1 MKLAL
6 EEALLMKIFTDSA
19 CDLAY
24 AYLQENDVEVF
35 PLTTLLDTGEYED
48 MIEIQADKVYEMIG
62 RGGHP
67 KTSQVSLEKF
77 LSGFRKAA
85 EAGESGI
92 YISLSAKLSGTYQAA
107 YLAHQ
112 QLKEEFPDFDLRLV
126 DSMSASVGEGLSVV
140 EAIEMREA
148 GFTLDEI
155 ESRVRFTAA
164 NVVSLFTVKDLNYLS
179 EGGRLS
185 KSSAFL
191 GGLLNIQPLLEVING
206 ELVPVEKLRGRKK
219 VMNRMYE
226 RLCDEAD
233 MIQEQNVFLCH
244 SDDPEAIEEMR
255 QYIEEQFHPR
265 RIYVNTIGSTI
276 SSHTGLGTLGLFFLK
291 KYE

>member
-1 MKLAL
+1 M
-6 EEALLMKIFTDSA
+6 
-19 CDLAY
+19 C
-24 AYLQENDVEVF
+24 
-35 PLTTLLDTGEYED
+35 
-48 MIEIQADKVYEMIG
+48 
-62 RGGHP
+62 
-67 KTSQVSLEKF
+67 
-77 LSGFRKAA
+77 
-85 EAGESGI
+85 
-92 YISLSAKLSGTYQAA
+92 
-107 YLAHQ
+107 
-112 QLKEEFPDFDLRLV
+112 
-126 DSMSASVGEGLSVV
+126 ASVGEGLSVV

-155 ESRVRFTAA
+155 ESRVRFTSA
-164 NVVSLFTVKDLNYLS
+164 NVVSLFTVKDLNYLA

-191 GGLLNIQPLLEVING
+191 GGLLNIQPLLEVLDG
-206 ELVPVEKLRGRKK
+206 ELIPVEKLRGRKN

-226 RLCDEAD
+226 RLRDEAD

-244 SDDPEAIEEMR
+244 SDDAEAVEEMR
-255 QYIEEQFHPR
+255 QYIEEHFHPR